1 MKIIHCA
8 DIHLGSKINS
18 ALASIGYERKI
29 EVRNTFMRMCEY
41 ACKNDIHIILLAG
54 DVFDSDNPLKKD
66 KDNFYMTIRN
76 YPSID
81 FLYLK
86 GNHDIKALYEDIP
99 LNLKY
104 FNDTW
109 TKYQYDNLVIS
120 GLEITASNQNSF
132 YDTLNLKE
140 ETLNIVMLHGMVS
153 DTKGLNLIKINDLKD
168 KNIDYLALGHVHSY
182 KEYRI
187 DSRMVAC
194 YSGCLEGRGFDEIGA
209 KGFIVL
215 DVLDKIKY
223 EFVPFCFRTIHEIEI
238 DISGAQAVND
248 VTKKINQEVEF
259 NKNDIYKLV
268 LKGEVSP
275 ELDVTEKDIESYYSD
290 VYFIKVVI
298 DTTML
303 INFGDFKNDIS
314 IKGEFVRTVLN
325 NQKLSDIEKK
335 EIISLG
341 LKTLKG
347 GVKESYENN

>member
-18 ALASIGYERKI
+18 ALASIGHERKI

-86 GNHDIKALYEDIP
+86 GNHDIKAIYEDIP

-248 VTKKINQEVEF
+248 VTKK
-259 NKNDIYKLV
+259 L
-268 LKGEVSP
+268 
-275 ELDVTEKDIESYYSD
+275 
-290 VYFIKVVI
+290 IK
-298 DTTML
+298 
-303 INFGDFKNDIS
+303 K
-314 IKGEFVRTVLN
+314 
-325 NQKLSDIEKK
+325 
-335 EIISLG
+335 
-341 LKTLKG
+341 
-347 GVKESYENN
+347 

>member
-18 ALASIGYERKI
+18 SMASIGYERKT

-41 ACKNDIHIILLAG
+41 ASKNDIHIILLAG

-86 GNHDIKALYEDIP
+86 GNHDIKTLYEDIP
-99 LNLKY
+99 LNLKC

-109 TKYQYDNLVIS
+109 TKYQYGNLVIS
-120 GLEITASNQNSF
+120 GLEITSNNQGSF

-140 ETLNIVMLHGMVS
+140 ENLNIVMLHGMIS
-153 DTKGLNLIKINDLKD
+153 DTKGLNLIKLKELKD
-168 KNIDYLALGHVHSY
+168 KNIDYLALGHIHSY
-182 KEYRI
+182 KEYRL
-187 DSRMVAC
+187 DSRGSAC
-194 YSGCLEGRGFDEIGA
+194 YSGCLEGRGFDEIGP

-223 EFVPFCFRTIHEIEI
+223 EFVPFSFRTIHEIEI
-238 DISGAQAVND
+238 DISGSLTVND
-248 VTKKINQEVEF
+248 VIFKINQKVAF
-259 NKNDIYKLV
+259 NNKDIYKLI

-275 ELDVTEKDIESYYSD
+275 ELDLTEKDILSYYGN
-290 VYFIKVVI
+290 VYFIKVII
-298 DTTML
+298 DTTIL
-303 INFGDFKNDIS
+303 INFDDFKNDIS
-314 IKGEFVRTVLN
+314 IKGEFVRIVLN
-325 NQKLSDIEKK
+325 DQKLSDFEKK

>member
-1 MKIIHCA
+1 
-8 DIHLGSKINS
+8 
-18 ALASIGYERKI
+18 
-29 EVRNTFMRMCEY
+29 
-41 ACKNDIHIILLAG
+41 
-54 DVFDSDNPLKKD
+54 
-66 KDNFYMTIRN
+66 
-76 YPSID
+76 
-81 FLYLK
+81 
-86 GNHDIKALYEDIP
+86 
-99 LNLKY
+99 
-104 FNDTW
+104 
-109 TKYQYDNLVIS
+109 
-120 GLEITASNQNSF
+120 
-132 YDTLNLKE
+132 
-140 ETLNIVMLHGMVS
+140 MLHGMVS

>member
-18 ALASIGYERKI
+18 AMASIGHERKT

-41 ACKNDIHIILLAG
+41 ASKNDIHIILLAG

-86 GNHDIKALYEDIP
+86 GNHDVKALYEDIP
-99 LNLKY
+99 SNLKC
-104 FNDTW
+104 FSDTW
-109 TKYQYDNLVIS
+109 SKYQYDNIVIS
-120 GLEITASNQNSF
+120 GLEITSNNQSSF

-140 ETLNIVMLHGMVS
+140 ENINIVMLHGMIS
-153 DTKGLNLIKINDLKD
+153 DTKGLNLIKLKELKD
-168 KNIDYLALGHVHSY
+168 KNIDYLALGHIHCY

-187 DSRMVAC
+187 DGRGSAC
-194 YSGCLEGRGFDEIGA
+194 YSGCLEGRGFDEIGP

-215 DVLDKIKY
+215 DVLDIIKY
-223 EFVPFCFRTIHEIEI
+223 EFVPFCFRTIHEVEI
-238 DISGAQAVND
+238 DISGAQTVND
-248 VTKKINQEVEF
+248 VTIKINKEIEF

-275 ELDVTEKDIESYYSD
+275 ELDLTEIDIENYYSN
-290 VYFIKVVI
+290 VYFIRVII
-298 DTTML
+298 DTTIL
-303 INFGDFKNDIS
+303 VNYEEFKHDIS
-314 IKGEFVRTVLN
+314 IKGEFVRTVLSN
-325 NQKLSDIEKK
+325 EKISDIEKK

-341 LKTLKG
+341 LKVLKG
-347 GVKESYENN
+347 GVKEAYENN

>member
-18 ALASIGYERKI
+18 SMASIGYERKT

-41 ACKNDIHIILLAG
+41 ASKNDIHIILLAG

-86 GNHDIKALYEDIP
+86 GNHDIKTLYEDIP
-99 LNLKY
+99 LNLKC

-109 TKYQYDNLVIS
+109 TKYQYGNLIIS
-120 GLEITASNQNSF
+120 GLEITSNNQSSF

-140 ETLNIVMLHGMVS
+140 ESLNIVMLHGMIS
-153 DTKGLNLIKINDLKD
+153 DTKGLNLIKLKELKD
-168 KNIDYLALGHVHSY
+168 KNIDYLALGHIHSY
-182 KEYRI
+182 KEYRL
-187 DSRMVAC
+187 DSRGSAC
-194 YSGCLEGRGFDEIGA
+194 YSGCLEGRGFDEIGP

-223 EFVPFCFRTIHEIEI
+223 EFVPFSFRTIHEIEI
-238 DISGAQAVND
+238 DISGSLTVND
-248 VTKKINQEVEF
+248 VIFKINQKVAF
-259 NKNDIYKLV
+259 NNKDIYKLI

-275 ELDVTEKDIESYYSD
+275 ELDLTEKDILSYYGN
-290 VYFIKVVI
+290 VYFIKVII

-303 INFGDFKNDIS
+303 INFDDFKNDIS
-314 IKGEFVRTVLN
+314 IKGEFVRIVLN
-325 NQKLSDIEKK
+325 DQKLSDFEKK

>member
-1 MKIIHCA
+1 M
-8 DIHLGSKINS
+8 N
-18 ALASIGYERKI
+18 
-29 EVRNTFMRMCEY
+29 
-41 ACKNDIHIILLAG
+41 
-54 DVFDSDNPLKKD
+54 
-66 KDNFYMTIRN
+66 
-76 YPSID
+76 
-81 FLYLK
+81 
-86 GNHDIKALYEDIP
+86 
-99 LNLKY
+99 
-104 FNDTW
+104 
-109 TKYQYDNLVIS
+109 
-120 GLEITASNQNSF
+120 
-132 YDTLNLKE
+132 
-140 ETLNIVMLHGMVS
+140 
-153 DTKGLNLIKINDLKD
+153 
-168 KNIDYLALGHVHSY
+168 
-182 KEYRI
+182 
-187 DSRMVAC
+187 
-194 YSGCLEGRGFDEIGA
+194 
-209 KGFIVL
+209 
-215 DVLDKIKY
+215 
-223 EFVPFCFRTIHEIEI
+223 FVPFCFRTIHEIEI

-325 NQKLSDIEKK
+325 NQKLSDFEKK

>member
-1 MKIIHCA
+1 MIFI
-8 DIHLGSKINS
+8 
-18 ALASIGYERKI
+18 
-29 EVRNTFMRMCEY
+29 F
-41 ACKNDIHIILLAG
+41 
-54 DVFDSDNPLKKD
+54 
-66 KDNFYMTIRN
+66 
-76 YPSID
+76 
-81 FLYLK
+81 K

-248 VTKKINQEVEF
+248 VTKK
-259 NKNDIYKLV
+259 L
-268 LKGEVSP
+268 
-275 ELDVTEKDIESYYSD
+275 
-290 VYFIKVVI
+290 IK
-298 DTTML
+298 
-303 INFGDFKNDIS
+303 K
-314 IKGEFVRTVLN
+314 
-325 NQKLSDIEKK
+325 
-335 EIISLG
+335 
-341 LKTLKG
+341 
-347 GVKESYENN
+347 